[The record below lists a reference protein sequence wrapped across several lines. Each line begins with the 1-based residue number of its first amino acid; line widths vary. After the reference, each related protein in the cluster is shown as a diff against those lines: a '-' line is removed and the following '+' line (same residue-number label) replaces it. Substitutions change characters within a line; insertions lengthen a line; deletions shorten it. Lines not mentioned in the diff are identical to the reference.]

1 MKGKEALDPESI
13 TEESFSRHLY
23 TRDLP
28 DPDLLIRTSGEM
40 RLSNFLL
47 WQVAYSEIWVT
58 DILWPDFTERE
69 LLQAVI
75 DFQRRERRYGG
86 LR

>member
-1 MKGKEALDPESI
+1 
-13 TEESFSRHLY
+13 
-23 TRDLP
+23 
-28 DPDLLIRTSGEM
+28 EM

-58 DILWPDFTERE
+58 EILWPDFTERE